1 MKTQSTQARDSR
13 MTLRKNNEEV
23 LRKALQNEARQKCAD
38 ETRAFGECAKDAG
51 IWVVLS
57 CRKHNLVSCLS
68 HLSQAFATCLTMMI
82 KFILPSGFARLR
94 LPGDYYTCPL

>member
-1 MKTQSTQARDSR
+1 

-23 LRKALQNEARQKCAD
+23 LRKALQNEARQKCAE

-57 CRKHNLVSCLS
+57 CRKHNLVSHIFPTRLS
-68 HLSQAFATCLTMMI
+68 PFRHKS
-82 KFILPSGFARLR
+82 
-94 LPGDYYTCPL
+94 DYDD